1 MDENH
6 VLPTGPERLVF
17 ENLCSYY
24 RTQEKVGLTKMLPEE
39 LVLLE
44 EIEYSLA
51 NNLPIEKQK
60 LYEFFPNGFDLEI

>member
-1 MDENH
+1 
-6 VLPTGPERLVF
+6 
-17 ENLCSYY
+17 
-24 RTQEKVGLTKMLPEE
+24 MLPEE
-39 LVLLE
+39 LELLE